1 MATGKLIPVA
11 VETRYHV
18 EVLRYIRNSCA
29 SYMTRHC
36 DIISIEQ
43 QQLWWKTINRDT
55 WQIYL
60 YWYGNMAVGFGVLR
74 LEDGKYWVTG
84 GLLENARGHG
94 LGRELF
100 THLINFVK
108 DDIWLEVLET
118 NTIAHKLYMKLGFVE
133 TGRKDG
139 VITMTLTKAI

>member
-29 SYMTRHC
+29 SYMTRHR

-43 QQLWWKTINRDT
+43 QQLWWKTLNRET
-55 WQIYL
+55 WKVFIYWL
-60 YWYGNMAVGFGVLR
+60 GNMIVGFGVLR

-84 GLLENARGHG
+84 GLIENARGHG

-100 THLINFVK
+100 AHLINLVE
-108 DDIWLEVLET
+108 DNIWLEVLET
-118 NTIAHKLYMKLGFVE
+118 NKVAHRLYIKLGFVE
-133 TGRKDG
+133 TSRKDG
-139 VITMTLTKAI
+139 VITMVLVKAK

>member
-1 MATGKLIPVA
+1 MNLEPKE
-11 VETRYHV
+11 VETRYDV
-18 EVLRYIRNSCA
+18 GLLRMVRNACA
-29 SYMTRHC
+29 QWMTRHR

-43 QQLWWKTINRDT
+43 QQLWWKTLNRET
-55 WQIYL
+55 WKVFIY
-60 YWYGNMAVGFGVLR
+60 WCGNMIVGFGILR

-84 GLLENARGHG
+84 GLIENVRGHG

-100 THLINFVK
+100 THLINLVK

-118 NTIAHKLYMKLGFVE
+118 NKIAHKLYMKLGFVE

-139 VITMTLTKAI
+139 VITMTLVKTI